1 MPKKTVV
8 IIDDHL
14 LVAKAIASLIEQ
26 MHKYEVLYVADHGK
40 QFVQWM
46 KGRKTGP
53 DIVLLDI
60 NMPYMNGYETA
71 AWIREHVPDTSILTL
86 TMQND
91 EPSIIN
97 MIRAGASGYL
107 LKDVHPTELEK
118 ALDMVLE
125 RGFYYSDLVANK
137 LIKTF
142 TEEETTPKEIPVKLN
157 DRELQ
162 FLTLACTEMTYKEI
176 AREMGL
182 SSRTVEGYRDQL
194 FVKLNIKSRVGL
206 AIYAIRMGVVG
217 V

>member
-1 MPKKTVV
+1 MPNKTVV

-26 MHKYEVLYVADHGK
+26 MHKYEVLHVADNGK
-40 QFVQWM
+40 QFVQWV

-60 NMPYMNGYETA
+60 NMPFMNGYETA
-71 AWIREHVPDTSILTL
+71 AWIKEHLPQTSIIAL
-86 TMQND
+86 TMLND
-91 EPSIIN
+91 EPAIIN

-125 RGFYYSDLVANK
+125 RGFYYTDLVANK

-142 TEEETTPKEIPVKLN
+142 TDEDNNKEPAVKLN
-157 DRELQ
+157 DRELN

-194 FVKLNIKSRVGL
+194 FVKLSIKSRVGL
-206 AIYAIRMGVVG
+206 ALYAIKTGLVRV
-217 V
+217 

>member
-1 MPKKTVV
+1 MQQKSVV
-8 IIDDHL
+8 IIDDHV

-26 MHKYEVLYVADHGK
+26 MHKYEVQYVADNGK

-46 KGRKTGP
+46 KTRKTAP

-60 NMPYMNGYETA
+60 NMPFMNGYETA
-71 AWIREHVPDTSILTL
+71 NWIKANIPQTSILTL
-86 TMQND
+86 TMLND

-118 ALDMVLE
+118 ALDMVLD
-125 RGFYYSDLVANK
+125 RGFYYTDFVANK

-142 TEEETTPKEIPVKLN
+142 TGDEAPKEAVVKLN
-157 DRELQ
+157 ERELH
-162 FLTLACTEMTYKEI
+162 FLTLACTEKTYKEI
-176 AREMGL
+176 ARDMGL

-206 AIYAIRMGVVG
+206 ALYAIKEGLVRV
-217 V
+217 